1 MKVERGELMDKE
13 RILIVDDEKEIRDLI
28 EIYLKNEG
36 YEVERAGTGA
46 EAIKIVEEKKVDLII
61 LDVMMPVVNGID
73 ACIKIREQHNTPII
87 MLSAKVEDIDK
98 ILGLSVG
105 ADDYLAKPFNP
116 LELIARVKAQLRR
129 FTKLNTAYNSSKIL
143 EEGLLRMDLEAGKVF
158 KSNEE
163 INLTPTEFSILK
175 LLWLY
180 KGIVFKI
187 ETIYERVWEQ
197 EYLDNNNTVMVHIRK
212 LREKIE
218 DNPRVPNYIFTVWG
232 IGYKFGE

>member
-1 MKVERGELMDKE
+1 MKDRWDSVAKE
-13 RILIVDDEKEIRDLI
+13 RILIVDDEKEIRELI
-28 EIYLKNEG
+28 EIYLRNEG
-36 YEVERAGTGA
+36 YEVEKAGTGL
-46 EAIKIVEEKKVDLII
+46 EALEIVNSQKLDLII

-73 ACIKIREQHNTPII
+73 ACIKIREQHNIPII

-129 FTKLNTAYNSSKIL
+129 FTKLNTASTTNKVL
-143 EEGLLRMDLEAGKVF
+143 EEGDLKMNLETGKVY
-158 KSNEE
+158 KNEQE
-163 INLTPTEFSILK
+163 VLLTPTEFSILK
-175 LLWLY
+175 LLWMN
-180 KGIVFKI
+180 KGMVFKI

-197 EYLDNNNTVMVHIRK
+197 EYFDNNNTVMVHIRK

-218 DNPRVPNYIFTVWG
+218 DNPRLPEYIFTVWG
-232 IGYKFGE
+232 VGYKFGE

>member
-1 MKVERGELMDKE
+1 MEKE

-36 YEVERAGTGA
+36 YEVVKAGTGL
-46 EAIKIVEEKKVDLII
+46 EAMQIVEAQKVDLII

-129 FTKLNTAYNSSKIL
+129 FTKLNTAYSSNKVL
-143 EEGLLRMDLEAGKVF
+143 EEGNLKMNLETGKVY
-158 KSNEE
+158 KNNQEVL
-163 INLTPTEFSILK
+163 LTPTEFSILK
-175 LLWLY
+175 LLWTN
-180 KGIVFKI
+180 KGVVFKI

-197 EYLDNNNTVMVHIRK
+197 EYFDNNNTVMVHIRK

-218 DNPRVPNYIFTVWG
+218 DNPRLPDYIFTVWG
-232 IGYKFGE
+232 VGYKFGE

>member
-1 MKVERGELMDKE
+1 MEQET
-13 RILIVDDEKEIRDLI
+13 ILIVDDEKEIRDLI

-36 YEVERAGTGA
+36 YKILKASTGL
-46 EAIKIVEEKKVDLII
+46 EALQIVEAEQVQLII

-73 ACIKIREQHNTPII
+73 ACIKIREQHNVPII

-105 ADDYLAKPFNP
+105 ADDYLTKPFNP

-129 FTKLNTAYNSSKIL
+129 FTKLNLPAQSNIRRL
-143 EEGLLRMDLEAGKVF
+143 EEGDLILDLDTGQVYKRGI
-158 KSNEE
+158 E
-163 INLTPTEFSILK
+163 ISLTPTELSILK
-175 LLWLY
+175 LLWKN

-187 ETIYERVWEQ
+187 ETIYERVWNQ
-197 EYLDNNNTVMVHIRK
+197 EYIANNNTVMVHIRK

-218 DNPRVPNYIFTVWG
+218 DNPRTPDYIFTVWG

>member
-1 MKVERGELMDKE
+1 MGQET
-13 RILIVDDEKEIRDLI
+13 ILIVDDEKEIRDLI

-36 YEVERAGTGA
+36 YIVEKAGTGL
-46 EAIKIVEEKKVDLII
+46 EALKLVEEKQIDLII

-73 ACIKIREQHNTPII
+73 ACIKIREQYNTPII

-129 FTKLNTAYNSSKIL
+129 FTKLNSAHASNKVLEQDGLIL
-143 EEGLLRMDLEAGKVF
+143 DLETGKVQ
-158 KSNEE
+158 KNGQE
-163 INLTPTEFSILK
+163 INLTPTELSILK
-175 LLWLY
+175 LLWMN
-180 KGIVFKI
+180 KGMVFKI
-187 ETIYERVWEQ
+187 ETIYERVWGQ
-197 EYLDNNNTVMVHIRK
+197 EYFDNNNTVMVHIRK

-218 DNPRVPNYIFTVWG
+218 ENPRTPDYIYTVWG
-232 IGYKFGE
+232 VGYKFGE

>member
-1 MKVERGELMDKE
+1 MGKE

-36 YEVERAGTGA
+36 YEVEKAGTGL
-46 EAIKIVEEKKVDLII
+46 EAVKLVEEKKIDLII
-61 LDVMMPVVNGID
+61 LDIMMPVVNGID
-73 ACIKIREQHNTPII
+73 ACIKIREQYNTPII

-105 ADDYLAKPFNP
+105 ADDYLTKPFNP

-129 FTKLNTAYNSSKIL
+129 FTKLNTAHTSNQIL
-143 EEGLLRMDLEAGKVF
+143 EEGTLKMNLETGKVY
-158 KSNEE
+158 KGNEE

-175 LLWLY
+175 LLWLN
-180 KGIVFKI
+180 KGVVFKI

-197 EYLDNNNTVMVHIRK
+197 EYFDNNNTVMVHIRK

-218 DNPRVPNYIFTVWG
+218 ENPRIPDYIFTVWG
-232 IGYKFGE
+232 VGYKFGE

>member
-1 MKVERGELMDKE
+1 MEKE
-13 RILIVDDEKEIRDLI
+13 KILIVDDEKDIRDLI
-28 EIYLKNEG
+28 EIYLRNEG
-36 YEVERAGTGA
+36 YTVLKASTGL
-46 EAIKIVEEKKVDLII
+46 EAIQMVEKEKVDLII
-61 LDVMMPVVNGID
+61 LDIMMPVVNGID

-129 FTKLNTAYNSSKIL
+129 YTKLNKAVTSHKIL
-143 EEGLLRMDLEAGKVF
+143 EEGHLKMNLETGKVY
-158 KSNEE
+158 KDQQE
-163 INLTPTEFSILK
+163 IFLTPTEFSMLK
-175 LLWLY
+175 LLWVN
-180 KGIVFKI
+180 KGVVFKI

-197 EYLDNNNTVMVHIRK
+197 EYFDNNNTVMVHIRK

-218 DNPRVPNYIFTVWG
+218 ENPRIPEYIFTVWG
-232 IGYKFGE
+232 VGYKFGE

>member
-1 MKVERGELMDKE
+1 MDKE
-13 RILIVDDEKEIRDLI
+13 TVLIVDDEKEIRELI

-36 YEVERAGTGA
+36 YEVIMAATGL
-46 EAIKIVEEKKVDLII
+46 EAIQTVNRKRVDLII
-61 LDVMMPVVNGID
+61 LDVMMPVVNGVD
-73 ACIKIREQHNTPII
+73 ACIKIREQHNVPII

-105 ADDYLAKPFNP
+105 ADDYLTKPFNP

-129 FTKLNTAYNSSKIL
+129 FKKLNTGNASQKVL
-143 EEGLLRMDLEAGKVF
+143 EEGNLKMNLETSKVY
-158 KSNEE
+158 KNNMEV
-163 INLTPTEFSILK
+163 NLTPTEFNILK
-175 LLWLY
+175 LLWVN

-197 EYLDNNNTVMVHIRK
+197 EYFDNNNTVMVHIRK

-218 DNPRVPNYIFTVWG
+218 DNPRIPDYIFTVWG
-232 IGYKFGE
+232 VGYKFGE

>member
-1 MKVERGELMDKE
+1 MDKE
-13 RILIVDDEKEIRDLI
+13 TVLIVDDEKEIRELI

-36 YEVERAGTGA
+36 YEVIMAATGL
-46 EAIKIVEEKKVDLII
+46 EAIQIVNQKRVDLII
-61 LDVMMPVVNGID
+61 LDVMMPVVNGVD
-73 ACIKIREQHNTPII
+73 ACIKIREQHNVPII

-105 ADDYLAKPFNP
+105 ADDYLTKPFNP

-129 FTKLNTAYNSSKIL
+129 FKKLNTGDASQKVL
-143 EEGLLRMDLEAGKVF
+143 EEGNLKMNLETSKVY
-158 KSNEE
+158 KNNMEV
-163 INLTPTEFSILK
+163 NLTPTEFNILK
-175 LLWLY
+175 LLWVN

-197 EYLDNNNTVMVHIRK
+197 EYFDNNNTVMVHIRK

-218 DNPRVPNYIFTVWG
+218 DNPRIPDYIFTVWG
-232 IGYKFGE
+232 VGYKFGE

>member
-1 MKVERGELMDKE
+1 MEKE
-13 RILIVDDEKEIRDLI
+13 TILIVDDEKEIRELI
-28 EIYLKNEG
+28 EIYLRNEG
-36 YEVERAGTGA
+36 YQVLKAGTGL
-46 EAIKIVEEKKVDLII
+46 EALELVGRQKIDLII

-105 ADDYLAKPFNP
+105 ADDYLTKPFNP

-129 FTKLNTAYNSSKIL
+129 FTKFNTAYTSNKIL
-143 EEGLLRMDLEAGKVF
+143 EEGDLRMNLDTGKVY
-158 KSNEE
+158 KKQEE
-163 INLTPTEFSILK
+163 ILLTPTEFNILK
-175 LLWLY
+175 LLWLN
-180 KGIVFKI
+180 KGMVFKI

-218 DNPRVPNYIFTVWG
+218 DNPRIPDYIFTVWG
-232 IGYKFGE
+232 VGYKFGE

>member
-1 MKVERGELMDKE
+1 MEKE
-13 RILIVDDEKEIRDLI
+13 TILIVDDEKEIRELI
-28 EIYLKNEG
+28 GIYLKNEG
-36 YEVERAGTGA
+36 YDILMAATGLEAMKLVED
-46 EAIKIVEEKKVDLII
+46 KKVDLII
-61 LDVMMPVVNGID
+61 LDIMMPVVSGID

-105 ADDYLAKPFNP
+105 ADDYLTKPFNP

-129 FTKLNTAYNSSKIL
+129 FKKLNNNHSTQKIL
-143 EEGLLRMDLEAGKVF
+143 EEGSLRMNLETGKVY
-158 KSNEE
+158 KNDIE
-163 INLTPTEFSILK
+163 INLTPTEFNILK
-175 LLWLY
+175 LLWVN

-197 EYLDNNNTVMVHIRK
+197 EYFDNNNTVMVHIRK

-218 DNPRVPNYIFTVWG
+218 DNPRIPDYIFTVWG
-232 IGYKFGE
+232 VGYKFGE